1 MDINEKLD
9 DILANLKSLDFRLS
23 NLKTEF
29 YEKSTLIE
37 SLNSAFLRHE
47 SRQFKDLKKIKS
59 SIEDYLCHKNII
71 LHQLLSISADV
82 SINSL
87 RISKLSENLTKN

>member
-23 NLKTEF
+23 NLETEF
-29 YEKSTLIE
+29 YEKLTLIE

-47 SRQFKDLKKIKS
+47 SRQFKDLKEIKS
-59 SIEDYLCHKNII
+59 SKEDYLCHKNII

>member
-23 NLKTEF
+23 NLETEF
-29 YEKSTLIE
+29 YEKLTLIE

-47 SRQFKDLKKIKS
+47 SRQFKDLKEIKS
-59 SIEDYLCHKNII
+59 SIEDFLWHKNII

>member
-23 NLKTEF
+23 NLETEF
-29 YEKSTLIE
+29 YEKLTLIE

-47 SRQFKDLKKIKS
+47 SRQFKDLKERKS
-59 SIEDYLCHKNII
+59 SIEDFLCHKNII

>member
-23 NLKTEF
+23 NLETEF

-47 SRQFKDLKKIKS
+47 ARQFKDLKEINS

>member
-9 DILANLKSLDFRLS
+9 NILSNLKSLDFRLS
-23 NLKTEF
+23 NLETEF

>member
-23 NLKTEF
+23 NLETEF
-29 YEKSTLIE
+29 YEKLTLIE

-47 SRQFKDLKKIKS
+47 SRQFKDLKEIKS
-59 SIEDYLCHKNII
+59 SIEDFLCPKNII

>member
-9 DILANLKSLDFRLS
+9 DILSNLKSLDFRLS
-23 NLKTEF
+23 NLETEF
-29 YEKSTLIE
+29 YEKLTLIK

-47 SRQFKDLKKIKS
+47 SRQFKDLKEIKS

-87 RISKLSENLTKN
+87 RISKLSKNLTKN

>member
-23 NLKTEF
+23 NLETEF

>member
-23 NLKTEF
+23 NLETEF
-29 YEKSTLIE
+29 YEKLTLIE

>member
-23 NLKTEF
+23 NLETEF
-29 YEKSTLIE
+29 YEKLTLIE

-47 SRQFKDLKKIKS
+47 SRQFKELKHRKS
-59 SIEDYLCHKNII
+59 SIEDFLCHKNII

>member
-23 NLKTEF
+23 NLETEF
-29 YEKSTLIE
+29 YEKLTLIE

-47 SRQFKDLKKIKS
+47 SRQFKDLKEIKS
-59 SIEDYLCHKNII
+59 SIEDVLCHKNII

>member
-9 DILANLKSLDFRLS
+9 DILVNLKSLDFRLS
-23 NLKTEF
+23 NLETEF

-47 SRQFKDLKKIKS
+47 SRQFKDLKS